1 MNIGDQVSHYILE
14 EKIGDG
20 GFGDVY
26 RARDINSG
34 LNVALKI
41 SRPDAGESKLKDR
54 EQRFLREVSC
64 ISKLRHPNIV
74 QLFDYGSLPDG
85 TLFLVMEYV
94 CGLNLEVLIKRD
106 APFSFVYASEIILQ
120 VLDALDE
127 AHRQGIVHRD
137 LKPANIMLV
146 RQGLRSDVVKLL
158 DFGIAKA
165 FDGTEPDLTRQN
177 FQNGAGFGTP
187 QYMPPEQFYGKK
199 IGPHTDLYAVG
210 LVFYELL
217 TGKQAFTGKSLSE
230 LIQQQ
235 IHKFPEIPA
244 PFNEGPLDDIF
255 RRALA
260 KQISMRYSSAQEM
273 YQDIDAITRFCSP
286 YLQKYSY
293 VTGADRASLD
303 SHTSSKPPQLPK
315 APKYEEGDLDLDN
328 EVSTQDTMLFANQNE
343 DVDISNYNT
352 LVFDG
357 QPSAAMNKY
366 PPNANGAVQQ
376 SVTFGDDSYI
386 GDGDDDDDI
395 EFLGPTDDMS
405 RVDPAVAMQSAYHA
419 SSQYQQNYNNAYS
432 NPRLLPPTANSMP
445 PISSNGFPRPNP
457 ALPPTTNN
465 VPLNG
470 NDSLSMNPTVES
482 RQPSFPMQEPVSS
495 RRSSPYSAPAN
506 FDPDDQPT
514 HMMPEMPSDEMGI
527 CTGNLPARPEFA
539 QAMRQPVVP
548 LVSGQG
554 HSSMART
561 ADLGPAL
568 SPSSPKT
575 EDLPP
580 VFHQQRTNFLHD
592 RSPSKQRKTV
602 LNNTFLG
609 FWDSFF
615 YKVRLFPPIAAFLN
629 SGFYRSC
636 RHAHHRVALFIDELY
651 AEHFVGLVCGV
662 CMIIIMLTLIIAL
675 IVM

>member
-26 RARDINSG
+26 RARDMNSG

-244 PFNEGPLDDIF
+244 PFNEGPLDTIF

-293 VTGADRASLD
+293 VTGTDRASFE
-303 SHTSSKPPQLPK
+303 SHSSPSLKKP
-315 APKYEEGDLDLDN
+315 PKYEEGDLDLEND
-328 EVSTQDTMLFANQNE
+328 ESTQDTMLFADQNE

-357 QPSAAMNKY
+357 KPGTASDKY
-366 PPNANGAVQQ
+366 RPQINNQGGQQ
-376 SVTFGDDSYI
+376 TVTFGDDSYI
-386 GDGDDDDDI
+386 GEDDDDDI

-419 SSQYQQNYNNAYS
+419 SSQFQQNYSSPYLNR
-432 NPRLLPPTANSMP
+432 PLPPTANSIP
-445 PISSNGFPRPNP
+445 ALSATGFPRPSP
-457 ALPPTTNN
+457 ALPPTSNN
-465 VPLNG
+465 VALG
-470 NDSLSMNPTVES
+470 MNDDSSMNPTVES
-482 RQPSFPMQEPVSS
+482 RQPSFPMQPPIPP
-495 RRSSPYSAPAN
+495 RRSTPYAPPSN

-539 QAMRQPVVP
+539 QAMPQPVVP
-548 LVSGQG
+548 IAT
-554 HSSMART
+554 ARSNSTLTPLAKT
-561 ADLGPAL
+561 ADFGSSVSSAL
-568 SPSSPKT
+568 NPRT

-580 VFHQQRTNFLHD
+580 VFHKQRTNFLHD
-592 RSPSKQRKTV
+592 RAPSKQRKTV

-609 FWDSFF
+609 FWDTFF

-675 IVM
+675 LVM